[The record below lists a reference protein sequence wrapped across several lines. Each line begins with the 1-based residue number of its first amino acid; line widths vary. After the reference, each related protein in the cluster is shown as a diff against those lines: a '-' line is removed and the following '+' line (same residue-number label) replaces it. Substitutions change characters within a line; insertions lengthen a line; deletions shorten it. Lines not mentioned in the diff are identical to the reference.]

1 MSDLKK
7 LIYAE
12 VYLTDRLV
20 STIEQLKKVAKSE
33 SMVYTTAGGYFERQK
48 DLLMLEHKRN
58 RLRAMLIS
66 TITEYNKLTKN

>member
-1 MSDLKK
+1 MSDLKN

-20 STIEQLKKVAKSE
+20 KAIEQLNKVAKSE
-33 SMVYTTAGGYFERQK
+33 SIVYTTAGGYFERQK

-66 TITEYNKLTKN
+66 TITEYNKLTK

>member
-1 MSDLKK
+1 MNNIDS
-7 LIYAE
+7 LISAE

-58 RLRAMLIS
+58 RLRIMLIYM
-66 TITEYNKLTKN
+66 ITEYNKLTKN